1 MKKILIV
8 EDEKIACN
16 SLGQF
21 LTRRG
26 YEPVC
31 RYTLH
36 SASDIIISERFDIYL
51 IDVRLPDGNGLELI
65 PKIRGICPDAII
77 IILTA
82 YATIE
87 DAVTAL
93 KTGSDHYLIKPVD
106 LDELLIILKREQER
120 RSLKVEN
127 TSLKAYVSSL
137 SGFDNLIGKSDSM
150 LPVITRI
157 KKLCLSDANVLITGE
172 SGTGKELAARTLHY
186 SGMRQNNNFV
196 AVNCAAIPVH
206 LLESELFGYVKGAF
220 TGAIRDHQ
228 GKFEYAD
235 GGTIFLDEIGELSQE
250 LQAKLLRVLQEKA
263 FEKLGSNEKIQVDL
277 RIIASTNKNLKEL
290 VERGEFREDLYWR
303 LNVVEIHMP
312 PLRER
317 QEDIELLAH
326 YFLKKFAAQQA
337 KEAPRVSP
345 EIMNIFRHYPWPGNI
360 RELENVIER
369 ALALAE
375 TAEITI
381 NLLPTRLRN
390 LENRD
395 DAIPEAKEAQ
405 LKQMLG
411 DFERNVILK
420 ALRAENGN
428 RQNTA
433 KRLGISLR
441 TLQYKLK
448 EHGI

>member
-1 MKKILIV
+1 M
-8 EDEKIACN
+8 
-16 SLGQF
+16 
-21 LTRRG
+21 
-26 YEPVC
+26 
-31 RYTLH
+31 
-36 SASDIIISERFDIYL
+36 
-51 IDVRLPDGNGLELI
+51 
-65 PKIRGICPDAII
+65 
-77 IILTA
+77 
-82 YATIE
+82 
-87 DAVTAL
+87 
-93 KTGSDHYLIKPVD
+93 
-106 LDELLIILKREQER
+106 
-120 RSLKVEN
+120 
-127 TSLKAYVSSL
+127 
-137 SGFDNLIGKSDSM
+137 
-150 LPVITRI
+150 
-157 KKLCLSDANVLITGE
+157 
-172 SGTGKELAARTLHY
+172 
-186 SGMRQNNNFV
+186 
-196 AVNCAAIPVH
+196 
-206 LLESELFGYVKGAF
+206 
-220 TGAIRDHQ
+220 
-228 GKFEYAD
+228 
-235 GGTIFLDEIGELSQE
+235 
-250 LQAKLLRVLQEKA
+250 
-263 FEKLGSNEKIQVDL
+263 DL

-290 VERGEFREDLYWR
+290 VEREEFRQDLYWR

-326 YFLKKFAAQQA
+326 YFLKKCAAHQA
-337 KEAPRVSP
+337 KESPRISP

-390 LENRD
+390 LENHD
-395 DAIPEAKEAQ
+395 DEIPQAKEAQ

-420 ALRAENGN
+420 ALREENGN